1 MSAPRFSLFNP
12 AVMEPEHDAP
22 APDRLISGDPKFRT
36 WNLEDRDGKLFAGVW
51 EATPGKWHI
60 AYEEWEFVHVLKG
73 VSVITE
79 KDGEARTVKAG
90 DSFIIRP
97 GFIGTWEV
105 IETTLKEYVITL

>member
-12 AVMEPEHDAP
+12 AVMEPEHDTPDA
-22 APDRLISGDPKFRT
+22 DRLISGDPKFRT
-36 WNLEDRDGKLFAGVW
+36 WNLEDRDGKLYAGVW
-51 EATPGKWHI
+51 EATPGKWRI

-79 KDGEARTVKAG
+79 EGGEARTVKAG